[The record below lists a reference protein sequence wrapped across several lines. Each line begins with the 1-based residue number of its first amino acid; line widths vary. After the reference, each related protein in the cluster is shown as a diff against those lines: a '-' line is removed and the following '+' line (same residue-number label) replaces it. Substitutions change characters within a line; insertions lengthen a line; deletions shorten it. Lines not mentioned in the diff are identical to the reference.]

1 MGAFVAYK
9 HLAQI
14 TGLLKLSSVEPYMC
28 TAGTEG
34 VPPTNEHP
42 AEVLE
47 FSHFYDMDH
56 MRSLIKK
63 CSPNNDLVSFD
74 TFLEKAS
81 RDVILVSFLASLSLT
96 KEYFSG
102 GAKNIIEHDSAIAEQ
117 TKGLKMLNTWMS
129 TMAKKSVPF
138 RESRVVLINALPSR
152 PLPLSSLVEELGSII
167 TRHVAEFGSATVIVD
182 TWRDVRDRIAS
193 PFFYYIPGLTWEDCG
208 YIDSVRH
215 SEAVVTAARTFG
227 ESLKSNRPLIGVH
240 LRMEKLLIFNGRVS
254 HYRECLGQVLN
265 LLENGTIAGA
275 SQGTVYFFHDLKE
288 YGSKT
293 CDEYKNCIKGRP
305 HFLADIESIK
315 YDVVSYDPSS
325 FLPASMRGVFAGLV
339 ELEYLSNVDVLIT
352 VGTGRYQ
359 DNTVQRFLS
368 KSGGSRDNLYRV
380 CFNPQPIP
388 PGAYLPTKEAR
399 RKFLLSLESS

>member
-34 VPPTNEHP
+34 VPPTNKHL
-42 AEVLE
+42 AEVLK
-47 FSHFYDMDH
+47 FSHFYDLDH

-81 RDVILVSFLASLSLT
+81 RGVILVSFLPSSSLT
-96 KEYFSG
+96 KKYFSG
-102 GAKNIIEHDSAIAEQ
+102 RAKNKNVLEHDSAITTQ
-117 TKGLKMLNTWMS
+117 TKSLKMLNTWVS

-152 PLPLSSLVEELGSII
+152 PLPLLSLVEELGSII
-167 TRHVAEFGSATVIVD
+167 TKHVAEFGSATVIVD

-240 LRMEKLLIFNGRVS
+240 LRMEKLLIFNDRVS
-254 HYRECLGQVLN
+254 HYRWCLGEVLK
-265 LLENGTIAGA
+265 LLQNGTIANA
-275 SQGTVYFFHDLKE
+275 SRGSAYFFHDLKK

-293 CDEYKNCIKGRP
+293 CDKYKNCIKRRP
-305 HFLADIESIK
+305 PFLADIKKIK

-368 KSGGSRDNLYRV
+368 KSGGSRDNLYKV
-380 CFNPQPIP
+380 CCNPQPV
-388 PGAYLPTKEAR
+388 GGCQ
-399 RKFLLSLESS
+399 